1 VTLFHGRWRQRVSLL
16 AAGALEPADE
26 PAMRAHLDGCAACRA
41 DLARSSEAIGLLAR
55 DPVRTAEVPVPVA
68 HLVRR
73 VNARL
78 DAPPAAGRAFR
89 WSYAATATAGLAAA
103 ALLVAVVPRLRER
116 PSPASSPALAQSE
129 GAAEAGVPEEVVA
142 RMERRLSRDQA
153 ARYLDEAQDVLVT
166 VAGHPAD
173 CERDHD
179 RVDVGEEAR
188 RSREL
193 LARRALM
200 VELGGDEVASARPL
214 LDDVEGLL
222 REVAA
227 LPACARADSLDAI
240 HRQMQRRNVL
250 MKIDLLTNEL
260 RG

>member
-1 VTLFHGRWRQRVSLL
+1 MKLFHGRWRERVSLL
-16 AAGALEPADE
+16 AAGAMDPAE
-26 PAMRAHLDGCAACRA
+26 EAAVRSHLDGCATCRA
-41 DLARSSEAIGLLAR
+41 DLARTSEALAELAR
-55 DPVRTAEVPVPVA
+55 DPVLTAEVPVPLA

-73 VNARL
+73 VQARL
-78 DAPPAAGRAFR
+78 DAPPAAPAFR
-89 WSYAATATAGLAAA
+89 WSYGATAATATLAAA
-103 ALLVAVVPRLRER
+103 VLALAAVPRLLER
-116 PSPASSPALAQSE
+116 PAPVASPGLAST
-129 GAAEAGVPEEVVA
+129 EAGTEATASDEVVA

-173 CERDHD
+173 CERDHR

-250 MKIDLLTNEL
+250 MKIDLLTSEL

>member
-1 VTLFHGRWRQRVSLL
+1 MTFFHGRWRQRVSLL
-16 AAGALEPADE
+16 AAGALEPREEA
-26 PAMRAHLDGCAACRA
+26 AVRAHLDGCPACRA
-41 DLARSSEAIGLLAR
+41 DLARAADALALLAR
-55 DPVRTAEVPVPVA
+55 DPVLTAEVPVPVE

-78 DAPPAAGRAFR
+78 DARPTASAFRFTPAA
-89 WSYAATATAGLAAA
+89 SAAAGLLAAAGLA
-103 ALLVAVVPRLRER
+103 VAVVPRLLTRAPQAE
-116 PSPASSPALAQSE
+116 PPTLSEPLADE
-129 GAAEAGVPEEVVA
+129 GAPEDVVA

-173 CERDHD
+173 CERDRG

-193 LARRALM
+193 LERRALM
-200 VELGGDEVASARPL
+200 VELGGDEVASAQPL
-214 LDDVEGLL
+214 LEDVDGLL

-227 LPACARADSLDAI
+227 LPSCARADSLDAI
-240 HRQMQRRNVL
+240 HRRMQRRNVL
-250 MKIDLLTNEL
+250 MKIDLLTQEL

>member
-1 VTLFHGRWRQRVSLL
+1 MRLFHGRWRERVSLL
-16 AAGALEPADE
+16 AAGALGPAE
-26 PAMRAHLDGCAACRA
+26 ETAVRAHLDACPSCRA
-41 DLARSSEAIGLLAR
+41 DCARSSEALALLAR

-73 VNARL
+73 VQARL
-78 DAPPAAGRAFR
+78 DAAPEAAPFR
-89 WSYAATATAGLAAA
+89 WAPVWTATAALASAA
-103 ALLVAVVPRLRER
+103 IVFTVVPRLAER
-116 PSPASSPALAQSE
+116 PSPAPAATS
-129 GAAEAGVPEEVVA
+129 AEASDADVPDEVVA

-173 CERDHD
+173 CERDHE

>member
-1 VTLFHGRWRQRVSLL
+1 MTLFHGRWRERVSLL
-16 AAGALEPADE
+16 AAGALEPTEETAV
-26 PAMRAHLDGCAACRA
+26 RAHLDTCPSCRA
-41 DLARSSEAIGLLAR
+41 DLARTSEAFALLVV
-55 DPVRTAEVPVPVA
+55 DPVRTAEVPVPLA

-78 DAPPAAGRAFR
+78 EAPPPAPAFR
-89 WSYAATATAGLAAA
+89 WAYAATAVAAA
-103 ALLVAVVPRLRER
+103 VLLVAVVPRLRER
-116 PSPASSPALAQSE
+116 PEPAPTVAEGGSDAGASE
-129 GAAEAGVPEEVVA
+129 EIVA

-166 VAGHPAD
+166 VAGHPVD
-173 CERDHD
+173 CERDHG
-179 RVDVGEEAR
+179 RVDVGEEAQ

-240 HRQMQRRNVL
+240 HRQMERRNVI

>member
-1 VTLFHGRWRQRVSLL
+1 MTLFHGRWRERTSLL
-16 AAGALEPADE
+16 AAGALAPAE
-26 PAMRAHLDGCAACRA
+26 EAAVRSHLDGCAACRA
-41 DLARSSEAIGLLAR
+41 DLARTAEALAELAR
-55 DPVRTAEVPVPVA
+55 DPVRTAEVPIPLA

-73 VNARL
+73 VQARL
-78 DAPPAAGRAFR
+78 DAPPAAPGFR
-89 WSYAATATAGLAAA
+89 WSFGATAATAALAAA
-103 ALLVAVVPRLRER
+103 VLALAVVPRLRER
-116 PSPASSPALAQSE
+116 PGPAASPGIASLEP
-129 GAAEAGVPEEVVA
+129 GTEATAPDEVVA

-173 CERDHD
+173 CERDHR

-250 MKIDLLTNEL
+250 MKIDLLTSEL

>member
-1 VTLFHGRWRQRVSLL
+1 MRLFHGRWRERMSLL
-16 AAGALEPADE
+16 AAGVLGPAE
-26 PAMRAHLDGCAACRA
+26 EAAARTHLDSCPSCRA
-41 DLARSSEAIGLLAR
+41 DHARAAEAFGLLAR
-55 DPVRTAEVPVPVA
+55 DPVRTAEVPVPLE

-73 VNARL
+73 VQARL
-78 DAPPAAGRAFR
+78 DAPAPAAGFHWAY
-89 WSYAATATAGLAAA
+89 SATAAAGLAAA
-103 ALLVAVVPRLRER
+103 LLAVAVVPRLLER
-116 PSPASSPALAQSE
+116 PSPASSPASE
-129 GAAEAGVPEEVVA
+129 FAEVVSEADVPDEVVA

-173 CERDHD
+173 CERDHE

>member
-1 VTLFHGRWRQRVSLL
+1 MRLFHGRWRERVSLL
-16 AAGALEPADE
+16 GAGALAPGDE
-26 PAMRAHLDGCAACRA
+26 PAVRAHLGGCADCRA
-41 DLARSSEAIGLLAR
+41 DLARTTALFADLAR
-55 DPVRTAEVPVPVA
+55 DPVRTADVPVPVE
-68 HLVRR
+68 HLLRR

-78 DAPPAAGRAFR
+78 DAPPPARSALR
-89 WSYAATATAGLAAA
+89 WPLAATASAAIAAA
-103 ALLVAVVPRLRER
+103 VLVVAVPRLVPRVA
-116 PSPASSPALAQSE
+116 PSAPPETEHAAVGD
-129 GAAEAGVPEEVVA
+129 GAPDDVVA

-173 CERDHD
+173 CERD
-179 RVDVGEEAR
+179 RGRIDVGEEAR

-193 LARRALM
+193 LERRALM

-250 MKIDLLTNEL
+250 MKIDLLTSEL

>member
-1 VTLFHGRWRQRVSLL
+1 MTLFHGRWREQVSLL
-16 AAGALEPADE
+16 AAGALEPAQQ
-26 PAMRAHLDGCAACRA
+26 AAVRAHLEACPSCRA
-41 DLARSSEAIGLLAR
+41 DLARTSEAIALLAR
-55 DPVRTAEVPVPVA
+55 DPVRTAEVPMPLV

-73 VNARL
+73 VHARL
-78 DAPPAAGRAFR
+78 DAASPAPGFR
-89 WSYAATATAGLAAA
+89 WAYAATAVTAA
-103 ALLVAVVPRLRER
+103 ALLIAVVPHLLEPPA
-116 PSPASSPALAQSE
+116 PSPAV
-129 GAAEAGVPEEVVA
+129 AEASSDAGAPEEVVA

-166 VAGHPAD
+166 VAGHPVD
-173 CERDHD
+173 CEREHG
-179 RVDVGEEAR
+179 RVDVGEEAQ

-240 HRQMQRRNVL
+240 HRQMERRNVI

>member
-1 VTLFHGRWRQRVSLL
+1 MTLFHGRWRERVSLL
-16 AAGALEPADE
+16 AAGALPPAEEPAV
-26 PAMRAHLDGCAACRA
+26 RAHLDGCAPCRA
-41 DLARSSEAIGLLAR
+41 DLEGAAALLAALAR
-55 DPVRTAEVPVPVA
+55 DPVRTAEVPVPVE
-68 HLVRR
+68 HLLRR
-73 VNARL
+73 VHARL
-78 DAPPAAGRAFR
+78 DAPPPAAGFR
-89 WSYAATATAGLAAA
+89 WSFALAGLAAA
-103 ALLVAVVPRLRER
+103 ALAVAVVPRLLVRA
-116 PSPASSPALAQSE
+116 PVASPPA
-129 GAAEAGVPEEVVA
+129 AAEVASEAGAPDELVA
-142 RMERRLSRDQA
+142 RMERRVSRDQA

-173 CERDHD
+173 CERDRH

-227 LPACARADSLDAI
+227 LPACARADSLAAI
-240 HRQMQRRNVL
+240 HRQMERRNVL

>member
-1 VTLFHGRWRQRVSLL
+1 MTLFHGRWRERVSLL
-16 AAGALEPADE
+16 AAGAAEPAE
-26 PAMRAHLDGCAACRA
+26 EAAVRAHLDGCAACRA
-41 DLARSSEAIGLLAR
+41 DLARSSEMLAELGR
-55 DPVRTAEVPVPVA
+55 DPVRTAEVPVPLE

-73 VNARL
+73 VQARL
-78 DAPPAAGRAFR
+78 DAPPAAPAFR
-89 WSYAATATAGLAAA
+89 WAYGATAAAGLAAA
-103 ALLVAVVPRLRER
+103 ALALAVVPGLLER
-116 PSPASSPALAQSE
+116 QAPAPPATIAE
-129 GAAEAGVPEEVVA
+129 KVPDDGAPDDVVA

-173 CERDHD
+173 CERDHE

-250 MKIDLLTNEL
+250 MKIDLLTTEL